1 MFLFVFQ
8 WKMAE
13 RKSFSCVHSRIIQ
26 LIFRRLT
33 LVAIHT
39 HTHNT
44 LLLFGFFSIWLR
56 VSSWCVFLRSFRIDA
71 CVFAFLSFFHARL
84 DSTRRGGECVG
95 EAKKHTTSSSLMLIQ
110 VGLINTYETGSPLRD
125 GNKAKRA
132 VLKTGRR
139 NRRRTAGRQ
148 SVWPVANKTAKVSLS
163 LSLLS

>member
-39 HTHNT
+39 HTQH
-44 LLLFGFFSIWLR
+44 LIIIWFLFYLIAGQQLM
-56 VSSWCVFLRSFRIDA
+56 
-71 CVFAFLSFFHARL
+71 CVFALVSNRRVCVCVSVLFSR
-84 DSTRRGGECVG
+84 STRRGECVG